1 MEAKK
6 TEQPRLVSEDAQLFE
21 PEYSADNNTANN
33 ILFAFISLFV
43 VLAMIG
49 VLGII
54 YHFIDFW
61 QWILN

>member
-6 TEQPRLVSEDAQLFE
+6 TEQTRLIADDAQLFE

-33 ILFAFISLFV
+33 ILFAFITLV
-43 VLAMIG
+43 IVLAIIG
-49 VLGII
+49 FFGII

>member
-6 TEQPRLVSEDAQLFE
+6 TEQPRRIAEDEQLFE

-33 ILFAFISLFV
+33 LLFAFITLII

-61 QWILN
+61 KWILS

>member
-6 TEQPRLVSEDAQLFE
+6 TEQTRLIADDAQLFE

-33 ILFAFISLFV
+33 ILFAFFTLVI
-43 VLAMIG
+43 VLAIIG
-49 VLGII
+49 VFGII

-61 QWILN
+61 KWILN

>member
-6 TEQPRLVSEDAQLFE
+6 TEQTRLIADDAQLFE

-33 ILFAFISLFV
+33 ILFAFITLV
-43 VLAMIG
+43 IVLAIIG